1 MQDLKTILL
10 VEDHPNDVELTLEA
24 LADCRLAND
33 IVVVNDGEATLDSTT
48 PIGAAGSRGASPRPR
63 RWCSSTSRCPRWTD
77 SRLRTVKADPALK
90 PIPIVRLT
98 SSCQERDLVESYPL
112 GAKKRGRRIHRARTW
127 AGGLCASLLA
137 LAAVNCRAGETAP
150 APSTNAARVPA
161 ESGVAQLKKLSLEE
175 LMDIEVT
182 SVSKRP
188 ERLSETASAIQVITQ
203 EDIRR
208 SGATRLPE
216 ALRLASNLEVAQ
228 IDSRRWAISARG
240 FNSETSNK
248 LLVLIDGRTV
258 YTPLFAGVLWDVQD
272 TLLEDIDRIEVIS
285 GPGATL
291 WGANA
296 VNGVINVITKNPKD
310 TQGALLLGGGGTE
323 LNGFGGMRY
332 GGALTPNLQYRVYG
346 KYFDRDST
354 VLPDGRDASD
364 DWHMGQGGFRMDW
377 DASESNVFT
386 VQADGYDGRISQ
398 AGADEIDVSGANVI
412 GRWSHTFYEG
422 SELQLQVYYDRTHRD
437 IPNTFS
443 EDLDTYDVDFQHRFP
458 LGERHDIVWGLG
470 YRLIEDDVSNTP
482 AVAFLPS
489 QVSRQWFSGF
499 VQDEIALVKDRLHLS
514 LGTKIEH
521 NDYTGFEFQPSGR
534 LAWRL
539 SEQQTLWSAI
549 SRAVRTPSRIDREF
563 FQFPIDGGPDFD
575 SEELLAY
582 ELGYRVQPFSRLA
595 LSLAAYYNDY
605 DDLRSRESRPADSP
619 VIELANGLEGESYGA
634 ELTVD
639 YRVTDWWRLRAGYT
653 ELRIDLRPKPGS
665 TDTTRGS
672 FESND
677 SKHHFSLRSSLD
689 LPGHWELDAA
699 FRYVSRI
706 DNQQVP
712 AYGEL
717 DVRLGWRP
725 SPELEFSIVG
735 QNLLHDDHAEFGA
748 LTTRIETTRREIE
761 RGVFAKVLWRF

>member
-24 LADCRLAND
+24 LPDYRLVND
-33 IVVVNDGEATLDSTT
+33 IVVVNDGEATLDYLYWRR
-48 PIGAAGSRGASPRPR
+48 RGREPAPPAVVHLDLKM
-63 RWCSSTSRCPRWTD
+63 PKVD
-77 SRLRTVKADPALK
+77 GLAVLRTVKADRALK
-90 PIPIVRLT
+90 PIPIVMLT

-137 LAAVNCRAGETAP
+137 LAAVNCRASETAP

-182 SVSKRP
+182 SVSKHP

-240 FNSETSNK
+240 FNSPFSNK

-258 YTPLFAGVLWDVQD
+258 YTPLFAGVRWEVQD

-296 VNGVINVITKNPKD
+296 VNGVINVITKDAKD

-332 GGALTPNLQYRVYG
+332 GGALAPNLQYRVYG

-377 DASESNVFT
+377 DASEGNAFT
-386 VQADGYDGRISQ
+386 VQGDVYDGRISQ

-412 GRWSHTFYEG
+412 GRWSHAFYEG
-422 SELQLQVYYDRTHRD
+422 GS
-437 IPNTFS
+437 S
-443 EDLDTYDVDFQHRFP
+443 
-458 LGERHDIVWGLG
+458 
-470 YRLIEDDVSNTP
+470 
-482 AVAFLPS
+482 
-489 QVSRQWFSGF
+489 
-499 VQDEIALVKDRLHLS
+499 
-514 LGTKIEH
+514 
-521 NDYTGFEFQPSGR
+521 
-534 LAWRL
+534 
-539 SEQQTLWSAI
+539 
-549 SRAVRTPSRIDREF
+549 
-563 FQFPIDGGPDFD
+563 PDFVD
-575 SEELLAY
+575 TAVS
-582 ELGYRVQPFSRLA
+582 Q
-595 LSLAAYYNDY
+595 AAIVSYWTGDRYPND
-605 DDLRSRESRPADSP
+605 E
-619 VIELANGLEGESYGA
+619 
-634 ELTVD
+634 
-639 YRVTDWWRLRAGYT
+639 
-653 ELRIDLRPKPGS
+653 
-665 TDTTRGS
+665 
-672 FESND
+672 
-677 SKHHFSLRSSLD
+677 
-689 LPGHWELDAA
+689 
-699 FRYVSRI
+699 
-706 DNQQVP
+706 
-712 AYGEL
+712 
-717 DVRLGWRP
+717 
-725 SPELEFSIVG
+725 
-735 QNLLHDDHAEFGA
+735 
-748 LTTRIETTRREIE
+748 
-761 RGVFAKVLWRF
+761 